1 MAKINDYNEV
11 YNAVLAM
18 LEDDIWSIMDYC
30 EMDDAATLITNIYM
44 MGQTVRGFGQ
54 DLQNG
59 FSVISSP
66 DRILVIYDGCASYY
80 KNDEPMVL
88 YEDLT
93 VDLTCI
99 LNTIQAAI
107 ERMEAYR

>member
-1 MAKINDYNEV
+1 MAKVNDYNDV
-11 YNAVLAM
+11 YNNVLAM
-18 LEDDIWSIMDYC
+18 LADDIWSITDYC
-30 EMDDAATLITNIYM
+30 DMNDAATIVTNIYM

-54 DLQNG
+54 DLHFG

-66 DRILVIYDGCASYY
+66 DRVSVIYDGYASFY
-80 KNDEPMVL
+80 KNDEPMIL

-99 LNTIQAAI
+99 MTTIQAAI